1 MIDNKYDIHNGSANE
16 RLVELRRYVAGQSTD
31 STPELGYT
39 NNHIHTFYSFSPYS
53 PCEAVYQA
61 KLAGLNSAGIVDH
74 DTMAGAREFL
84 VAGEILNI
92 ATTVGVECR
101 VDMTHTALTGY
112 RLNSPD
118 QNSMAYMVMHA
129 VPHKQIETVNDFFAP
144 YRAQRN
150 LRNFE
155 MVKRINQAIGCRL
168 DFEKDILA
176 SSKHQEGGSVTE
188 RHLMFAL
195 ANWLTA
201 NYKKG
206 NQLVDYLE
214 NEMAL
219 KLPNNLRQRLLD
231 TANQFYNYDLLGVL
245 KSAFLPS
252 IYLPAT
258 DELVK
263 VKTIIDFAHDIDAIL
278 AYAYLGDVEQSVT
291 GDKPKQTF
299 EDAYLPLLFET
310 LRNLGIKAL
319 SYMPS
324 RNSLKQLKLI
334 QEFCRSFGMLEI
346 SGEDVNS
353 PRQSFVCEH
362 LKSAEFKHLADS
374 TWHLIEHERK

>member
-1 MIDNKYDIHNGSANE
+1 MIDNKYDIHGGTAAD
-16 RLVELRRYVAGQSTD
+16 RLAELRRYVSRQAAD
-31 STPELGYT
+31 SAPDLGYT
-39 NNHIHTFYSFSPYS
+39 NNHIHSFYSFSPYS
-53 PCEAVYQA
+53 PCQA
-61 KLAGLNSAGIVDH
+61 AYRAKRAGLKSAGIVDH
-74 DTMAGAREFL
+74 DSMAGAREFL
-84 VAGEILNI
+84 AAGELLGI

-101 VDMTHTALTGY
+101 VNMAATPLEGY

-129 VPHKQIETVNDFFAP
+129 VPHGQIETVNDFFAP
-144 YRAQRN
+144 YRAKRN
-150 LRNFE
+150 LRNYD
-155 MVKRINQAIGCRL
+155 MLVRLNATVGCRL
-168 DFEKDILA
+168 DFERDVLA
-176 SSKHQEGGSVTE
+176 ISKYSEGGTVTE

-201 NYKKG
+201 NYQKG
-206 NQLVDYLE
+206 SQLVDYLE
-214 NEMAL
+214 NELSL
-219 KLPNNLRQRLLD
+219 KLPANLRQRLLD
-231 TANQFYNYDLLGVL
+231 AANQFYNYDLLGVL

-263 VKTIIDFAHDIDAIL
+263 VKTIIDFAHDVDAIL

-310 LRNLGIKAL
+310 LRDLGVKAL

-353 PRQSFVCEH
+353 PRQSFICEH
-362 LKSAEFKHLADS
+362 LKLAEFKHLEDS
-374 TWHLIEHERK
+374 TWHLIQHERK